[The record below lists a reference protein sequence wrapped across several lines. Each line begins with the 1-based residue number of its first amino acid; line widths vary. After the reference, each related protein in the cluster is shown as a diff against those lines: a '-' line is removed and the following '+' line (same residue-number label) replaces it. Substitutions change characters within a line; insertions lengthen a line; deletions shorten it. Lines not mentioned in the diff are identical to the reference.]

1 MMDLQPGSLG
11 VRAGHLIGER
21 EAEILRAATS
31 GVLAL
36 LGDEDYP
43 YAVPLSYVYLN
54 GKIYFHGSK
63 VGHKIDSLLRS
74 DKVSFCVIDQ
84 DKIMGAEYTT
94 YFRSVIAFGRAR
106 LLEGEEKRVPL
117 VQLCEKYY
125 PGHLDVTE
133 PKVTAALERV
143 GLIELIIEH
152 VTGKQAAELAMGK
165 N

>member
-1 MMDLQPGSLG
+1 MF
-11 VRAGHLIGER
+11 R
-21 EAEILRAATS
+21 ETRKPKQALSHEEIEQIFCRNTA
-31 GVLAL
+31 GVLAVS
-36 LGDEDYP
+36 GDEDYP

-133 PKVTAALERV
+133 PKVAAALERV

>member
-1 MMDLQPGSLG
+1 MF
-11 VRAGHLIGER
+11 R
-21 EAEILRAATS
+21 ESRKPMQALSSEEIEQILSRNTS
-31 GVLAL
+31 GVLAVS
-36 LGDEDYP
+36 GDEDYP

-63 VGHKIDSLLRS
+63 VGHKVDSLLRS

-94 YFRSVIAFGRAR
+94 YFRSVVAFGRAR

-117 VQLCEKYY
+117 VQLCEKYW

-133 PKVTAALERV
+133 PKAAAALERV
-143 GLIELIIEH
+143 GLIELTMEH
-152 VTGKQAAELAMGK
+152 VTGKQAVELVK
-165 N
+165 SET

>member
-1 MMDLQPGSLG
+1 MF
-11 VRAGHLIGER
+11 R
-21 EAEILRAATS
+21 ESRKPRQALSSEEIEQILSRNTA
-31 GVLAL
+31 GVLAVS
-36 LGDEDYP
+36 GDEGYP

-94 YFRSVIAFGRAR
+94 YFRSVVAFGRAR
-106 LLEGEEKRVPL
+106 LLEGEEKLIPL
-117 VQLCEKYY
+117 VQLCEKYW

-133 PKVTAALERV
+133 PKAAAALERV
-143 GLIELIIEH
+143 GLIELTMEH
-152 VTGKQAAELAMGK
+152 VTGKQAVELVK
-165 N
+165 SET

>member
-1 MMDLQPGSLG
+1 
-11 VRAGHLIGER
+11 
-21 EAEILRAATS
+21 
-31 GVLAL
+31 
-36 LGDEDYP
+36 
-43 YAVPLSYVYLN
+43 VPLSYVYLN

-117 VQLCEKYY
+117 VQLCEKYW

-133 PKVTAALERV
+133 PKAAAALERV
-143 GLIELIIEH
+143 GLIELTMEH
-152 VTGKQAAELAMGK
+152 VTGKQAAELANGK
-165 N
+165 A

>member
-1 MMDLQPGSLG
+1 MFRVSRKPMQALSS
-11 VRAGHLIGER
+11 E
-21 EAEILRAATS
+21 EIEQILSRNTS
-31 GVLAL
+31 GVLAVS
-36 LGDEDYP
+36 GDEDYP

-63 VGHKIDSLLRS
+63 VGHKVDSLLRS

-94 YFRSVIAFGRAR
+94 YFRSVVAFGRAR

-117 VQLCEKYY
+117 VQLCEKYW

-133 PKVTAALERV
+133 PKAAAALERV
-143 GLIELIIEH
+143 GLIELTIEH
-152 VTGKQAAELAMGK
+152 ATGKQAAELAKGEA
-165 N
+165 

>member
-1 MMDLQPGSLG
+1 MF
-11 VRAGHLIGER
+11 R
-21 EAEILRAATS
+21 ESRKPKQALSSEEIEQILSRNTA
-31 GVLAL
+31 GVLAVS
-36 LGDEDYP
+36 GDEGYP

-94 YFRSVIAFGRAR
+94 YFRSVVAFGRAR
-106 LLEGEEKRVPL
+106 LLEGEERLIPL
-117 VQLCEKYY
+117 VQLCEKYW

-133 PKVTAALERV
+133 PKAAAALERV
-143 GLIELIIEH
+143 GLIELTMEH
-152 VTGKQAAELAMGK
+152 VTGKQAVELVK
-165 N
+165 SET

>member
-1 MMDLQPGSLG
+1 MF
-11 VRAGHLIGER
+11 R
-21 EAEILRAATS
+21 ETRKPSQALSPEEIHQILSRNTA
-31 GVLAL
+31 GVLAVS
-36 LGDEDYP
+36 GDEGYP

-63 VGHKIDSLLRS
+63 VGHKVDSILRS
-74 DKVSFCVIDQ
+74 DKVSFCVVDQ

-94 YFRSVIAFGRAR
+94 YFRSVNAFGRAC

-125 PGHLDVTE
+125 PGHLDITE
-133 PKVTAALERV
+133 PKVEKAQERV
-143 GLIELIIEH
+143 GLIELTIEH

-165 N
+165 S

>member
-1 MMDLQPGSLG
+1 MF
-11 VRAGHLIGER
+11 R
-21 EAEILRAATS
+21 ESRKPMQALSSEEIEQILSRNTS
-31 GVLAL
+31 GVLAVS
-36 LGDEDYP
+36 GDEDYP

-94 YFRSVIAFGRAR
+94 YFRSVVAFGRAR

-117 VQLCEKYY
+117 VQLCEKYW

-133 PKVTAALERV
+133 PKAAAALERV
-143 GLIELIIEH
+143 GLIELTMEH
-152 VTGKQAAELAMGK
+152 VTGKQAVELVK
-165 N
+165 SET

>member
-1 MMDLQPGSLG
+1 MF
-11 VRAGHLIGER
+11 R
-21 EAEILRAATS
+21 ESRKPKQALSSEEIEQILSRNTA
-31 GVLAL
+31 GVLAVS
-36 LGDEDYP
+36 GDEGYP

-94 YFRSVIAFGRAR
+94 YFRSVVAFGRAR
-106 LLEGEEKRVPL
+106 LLEGEEKLIPL
-117 VQLCEKYY
+117 VQLCEKYW

-133 PKVTAALERV
+133 PKAAAALERV
-143 GLIELIIEH
+143 GLIELTMEH
-152 VTGKQAAELAMGK
+152 VTGKQAAELVK
-165 N
+165 SET

>member
-1 MMDLQPGSLG
+1 MF
-11 VRAGHLIGER
+11 R
-21 EAEILRAATS
+21 ESRKPKQALSSEEIEQILSRNTA
-31 GVLAL
+31 GVLAVS
-36 LGDEDYP
+36 GDEGYH

-94 YFRSVIAFGRAR
+94 YFRSVVAFGRAR
-106 LLEGEEKRVPL
+106 LLEGEEKLIPL
-117 VQLCEKYY
+117 VQLCEKYW

-133 PKVTAALERV
+133 PKAAAALERV
-143 GLIELIIEH
+143 GLIELTMEH
-152 VTGKQAAELAMGK
+152 VTGKQAVELVK
-165 N
+165 SET

>member
-1 MMDLQPGSLG
+1 MF
-11 VRAGHLIGER
+11 R
-21 EAEILRAATS
+21 ESRKPMQALSSEEIEQILSRNTA
-31 GVLAL
+31 GVLAVS
-36 LGDEDYP
+36 GDEGYP

-94 YFRSVIAFGRAR
+94 YFRSVVAFGRAR
-106 LLEGEEKRVPL
+106 LLEGEEKLIPL
-117 VQLCEKYY
+117 VQLCEKYW

-133 PKVTAALERV
+133 PKAAAALERV
-143 GLIELIIEH
+143 GLIELTMEH
-152 VTGKQAAELAMGK
+152 VTGKQAVELTKSEA
-165 N
+165 